1 MTHLSLFI
9 EQISNFLWSF
19 PMLFLLMGTH
29 LYFTIRLH
37 FIQKKTFLGIRLSFE
52 KNPQQ
57 ENALSP
63 YAALATS
70 LAATIGTGNIL
81 GIATAIAIGGAG
93 AVFWCW
99 ITGILGIATS
109 YAESFLCVKYRKK
122 KENGTYE
129 GGAMYILRDILNH
142 KVLGALFAF
151 FSMFAAF
158 GVGSS
163 VQSGSISL
171 ALRQHIP
178 ISPHIIGMLIAL
190 LAGSVI
196 LGGIKGISKV
206 CTFLVPFMSLFY
218 LSGCFYLLF
227 QNINYIDDSLLYIL
241 QTAFHPRALTGG
253 ITGQSIIWTMRVGI
267 SRGLFTNEAGMGSL
281 PMSAV
286 SSSTTS
292 TVKQA
297 LVSMTGV
304 FWDTVVLCAITG
316 LVIVSAMLKSPAAF
330 LNASPESF
338 CTIAFSQIPIVGKT
352 FLSIALILFAFAT
365 ILGWCYYG
373 ECGAQFL
380 GKEKGIRNFQ
390 ILYLLFLYLG
400 AIMPLSFVFHLADL
414 FNALMAIPNLIALFL
429 LRKIIITETSNFL
442 ENRNMFPS
450 SHKKE

>member
-1 MTHLSLFI
+1 MTHISLFI

-19 PMLFLLMGTH
+19 PMLVLLMGTH

-57 ENALSP
+57 ENTLSP

-81 GIATAIAIGGAG
+81 GIATAIALGGPG

-99 ITGILGIATS
+99 ITGILGISTS
-109 YAESFLCVKYRKK
+109 YAESLLCVKYRKK
-122 KENGTYE
+122 KEDGTYE
-129 GGAMYILRDILNH
+129 GGAMYILRDVLNH
-142 KVLGALFAF
+142 KLLGGLFAF

-163 VQSGSISL
+163 VQSSSISL
-171 ALRQHIP
+171 AVRQHLP
-178 ISPHIIGMLIAL
+178 LSPHIIGMLLAL

-196 LGGIKGISKV
+196 LGGVKQISKV

-227 QNINYIDDSLLYIL
+227 QNRIYIGDSLLWIL
-241 QTAFHPRALTGG
+241 QTAWHPQAVTGG
-253 ITGQSIIWTMRVGI
+253 IAGQSILWVLRIGI

-281 PMSAV
+281 PMSAI
-286 SSSTTS
+286 STNATS

-316 LVIVSAMLKSPAAF
+316 LVIVSAMLKAPAAF
-330 LNASPESF
+330 ANADAEFF
-338 CTIAFSQIPIVGKT
+338 CTLAFSQIPIFGKP
-352 FLSIALILFAFAT
+352 FLSITLILFAFAT

-373 ECGAQFL
+373 ECGARFL

-400 AIMPLSFVFHLADL
+400 AITPLTLVFHFTDL
-414 FNALMAIPNLIALFL
+414 FNALMAIPNLIALFS
-429 LRKIIITETSNFL
+429 LRKMIIFETDNFL
-442 ENRNMFPS
+442 KAHNHFHS
-450 SHKKE
+450 SYKK

>member
-1 MTHLSLFI
+1 MTLLGLFI

-52 KNPQQ
+52 RNPQQ
-57 ENALSP
+57 ENTLSP

-109 YAESFLCVKYRKK
+109 YAEAFLCIKYRKK
-122 KENGTYE
+122 KEDGTYE

-142 KVLGALFAF
+142 KVLGVLFAL

-163 VQSGSISL
+163 VQSNSISL
-171 ALRQHIP
+171 ALRQHLP
-178 ISPHIIGMLIAL
+178 ISSHIIGMGIAV

-196 LGGIKGISKV
+196 LGGIKQISTV

-218 LSGCFYLLF
+218 LSGCFYILF
-227 QNINYIDDSLLYIL
+227 QNRSYIDDSLLYIL
-241 QTAFHPRALTGG
+241 KTAFYPSAVFGG
-253 ITGQSIIWTMRVGI
+253 IAGQTILWTMRVGI

-281 PMSAV
+281 PMSAISANAT
-286 SSSTTS
+286 SS
-292 TVKQA
+292 VKQA

-304 FWDTVVLCAITG
+304 FWDTVVLCAVTG

-330 LNASPESF
+330 ANASPESF
-338 CTIAFSQIPIVGKT
+338 CSIAFSEIPVVGKP

-373 ECGAQFL
+373 ECGARFL

-400 AIMPLSFVFHLADL
+400 AIMPLTFVFHLADL
-414 FNALMAIPNLIALFL
+414 FNALMAIPNLIALFS
-429 LRKIIITETSNFL
+429 LRKIIISETTF
-442 ENRNMFPS
+442 
-450 SHKKE
+450 

>member
-1 MTHLSLFI
+1 MIQLTQLSLFI
-9 EQISNFLWSF
+9 EQASNFLWSF
-19 PMLFLLMGTH
+19 PMLLLLMGTH
-29 LYFTIRLH
+29 LYFTFRLH
-37 FIQKKTFLGIRLSFE
+37 FIQKKTFLGIRLSFGKGQGE
-52 KNPQQ
+52 
-57 ENALSP
+57 ENTLSP

-93 AVFWCW
+93 SVFWCW

-109 YAESFLCVKYRKK
+109 YAESFICVKFRTKK
-122 KENGTYE
+122 PDGSYQ
-129 GGAMYILRDILNH
+129 GGAMYILRDVLNH
-142 KVLGALFAF
+142 KVLGILFALF
-151 FSMFAAF
+151 SMLAAF

-171 ALRQHIP
+171 AIRQHTS
-178 ISPHIIGMLIAL
+178 ISPHIIGIMIAM

-196 LGGIKGISKV
+196 IGGIKHISKV

-227 QNINYIDDSLLYIL
+227 QNRSYLDDSLLYIL
-241 QTAFHPRALTGG
+241 KCAFQKDAVVGG
-253 ITGQSIIWTMRVGI
+253 IAGQSLIWTMRIGI

-286 SSSTTS
+286 SVNTTS
-292 TVKQA
+292 PVRQA

-304 FWDTVVLCAITG
+304 FWDTVVICAVTG
-316 LVIVSAMLKSPAAF
+316 LVIVSAMLKSPASF
-330 LNASPESF
+330 VNATPESF
-338 CTIAFSQIPIVGKT
+338 CTIAFCAIPVFGKP

-373 ECGAQFL
+373 ECGARFL
-380 GKEKGIRNFQ
+380 GKEKGIRYFQ

-400 AIMPLSFVFHLADL
+400 AIAPLTFVFNLSDL
-414 FNALMAIPNLIALFL
+414 FNAFMAIPNLIALFS
-429 LRKIIITETSNFL
+429 LRKIIIADTKSYFKK
-442 ENRNMFPS
+442 S
-450 SHKKE
+450 SH

>member
-9 EQISNFLWSF
+9 EQISNFFWSF
-19 PMLFLLMGTH
+19 PMLFLLIGTH
-29 LYFTIRLH
+29 LYFTFRLH

-52 KNPQQ
+52 KKPHQKDT
-57 ENALSP
+57 LSP

-93 AVFWCW
+93 SVFWCW
-99 ITGILGIATS
+99 LTGILGIATS
-109 YAESFLCVKYRKK
+109 YAESFLCVKFRKH

-129 GGAMYILRDILNH
+129 GGAMYILRDVLNH
-142 KVLGALFAF
+142 KVLGVLFAF

-171 ALRQHIP
+171 AIRQHLS
-178 ISPHIIGMLIAL
+178 ISPHIIGIVIAL
-190 LAGSVI
+190 IAGSVI
-196 LGGIKGISKV
+196 LGGIKQISKV

-227 QNINYIDDSLLYIL
+227 QNRNYLGDSLFYIL
-241 QTAFHPRALTGG
+241 ETAFHPTAVTGG
-253 ITGQSIIWTMRVGI
+253 IAGQSIIWTMRVGI

-286 SSSTTS
+286 SANTTS
-292 TVKQA
+292 AVKQA

-330 LNASPESF
+330 AHATPESF
-338 CTIAFSQIPIVGKT
+338 CAIAFCEIPIVGKP

-373 ECGAQFL
+373 ECGARFL

-400 AIMPLSFVFHLADL
+400 AIMPLTFVFNLADL
-414 FNALMAIPNLIALFL
+414 FNALMAIPNLITLFS
-429 LRKIIITETSNFL
+429 LRKIIISETNSFFNTH
-442 ENRNMFPS
+442 N
-450 SHKKE
+450 